1 MSISASVS
9 DNSRSPLRL
18 LEKPLASGMSREV
31 YALPGTNMLV
41 KVQTKIP
48 PRRYFQNIRLLY
60 LVRRFYK
67 AVVPL
72 RRELREY
79 ERVAQEG
86 PRTARHLQHFA
97 GVVSTDRG
105 TGILVKAVRRRNG
118 ALAMT
123 LQDAIESGQYS
134 QQTDAALSEFL
145 DWLVKS
151 EIVAVDVH
159 LKNIVVDE
167 KNGAL
172 VLIDGIGDKT
182 FLPVRSWFSWLN
194 RSYKKRL
201 AQSIYAEVAHRFM
214 RSTLSNRTVLLLF
227 VFAGTIL
234 GIDISDGQL
243 IDG

>member
-1 MSISASVS
+1 M
-9 DNSRSPLRL
+9 
-18 LEKPLASGMSREV
+18 
-31 YALPGTNMLV
+31 
-41 KVQTKIP
+41 
-48 PRRYFQNIRLLY
+48 
-60 LVRRFYK
+60 
-67 AVVPL
+67 
-72 RRELREY
+72 
-79 ERVAQEG
+79 
-86 PRTARHLQHFA
+86 
-97 GVVSTDRG
+97 
-105 TGILVKAVRRRNG
+105 KAVRRKNG

-134 QQTDAALSEFL
+134 QQTDEALSEFL
-145 DWLVKS
+145 DWLIKS
-151 EIVAVDVH
+151 DIVAVDVH
-159 LKNIVVDE
+159 LKNIVVNE

-201 AQSIYAEVAHRFM
+201 AQSIHAEVAHRFM
-214 RSTLSNRTVLLLF
+214 KAALSTRTVLLLF

>member
-1 MSISASVS
+1 MSVLASVG
-9 DNSRSPLRL
+9 DDFQSPLRL

-86 PRTARHLQHFA
+86 PSTARHLQHFA
-97 GVVSTDRG
+97 GIVSTNKG
-105 TGILVKAVRRRNG
+105 TGILVKAVRRKNG

-134 QQTDAALSEFL
+134 RETDAALSEFL

-151 EIVAVDVH
+151 NIVAVDVH

-201 AQSIYAEVAHRFM
+201 ARSIHSEVAHRFM
-214 RSTLSNRTVLLLF
+214 KLALSNRTLLF
-227 VFAGTIL
+227 LLMFAGMIV
-234 GIDISDGQL
+234 GIDISDGHL